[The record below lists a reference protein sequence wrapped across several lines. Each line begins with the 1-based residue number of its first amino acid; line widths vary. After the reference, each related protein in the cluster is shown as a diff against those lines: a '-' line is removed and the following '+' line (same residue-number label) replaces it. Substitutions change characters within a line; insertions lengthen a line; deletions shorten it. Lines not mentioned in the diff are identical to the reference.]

1 MIKLYLDENV
11 PEVVAVELRLRG
23 FDVITVKDVGHKG
36 LSDVAQLKYASSE
49 KRIIFT
55 FNVADFYNIHSEF
68 IDKGIKH
75 GGIILSKQL
84 PVGIIVKTLSRL
96 LSNANYEKVSNNLI
110 WLSDWAK

>member
-68 IDKGIKH
+68 IDKGSKARGDYSFQTATCRNNSQDTIK
-75 GGIILSKQL
+75 
-84 PVGIIVKTLSRL
+84 
-96 LSNANYEKVSNNLI
+96 A
-110 WLSDWAK
+110 AF